1 MSDVGPLDRHYAYPL
16 VTWGSTFLGAVV
28 ALVTAFMLNVLG
40 AALGVAAV
48 AMVQSTQSAAISG
61 VIGML
66 WVAIANLVALGFGA
80 WVAGRSTA
88 NPDHHGGTLQG
99 IAVWAL
105 TSVVIVFLAGSA
117 LSGLG
122 QAAMQTAGMAAA
134 GSDQSAP
141 AANASAASG
150 LDGAAS
156 TQESGGAMTAQPS
169 AGAQGDAATRQ
180 QDAADLRAAAT
191 KAAAATASAAFGTFL
206 AMVLG
211 LVAAIFGARA
221 GARHPGWNDR
231 PRFTYVERRH

>member
-1 MSDVGPLDRHYAYPL
+1 MSDVGPMDRHYAYPL

-28 ALVTAFMLNVLG
+28 ALVTSFMLNVLG

-48 AMVQSTQSAAISG
+48 ALVPSTQSAAISG

-66 WVAIANLVALGFGA
+66 WVALANLVALGFGA

-99 IAVWAL
+99 IAVWAV
-105 TSVVIVFLAGSA
+105 TSVAILLIAGSA

-122 QAAMQTAGMAAA
+122 HAAMQTAQLGMT
-134 GSDQSAP
+134 
-141 AANASAASG
+141 
-150 LDGAAS
+150 GA
-156 TQESGGAMTAQPS
+156 GGAMSGANPGQAEVGGMTAPPP
-169 AGAQGDAATRQ
+169 GPGQGDAAAPQ
-180 QDAADLRAAAT
+180 QDAAALQSAAVKT
-191 KAAAATASAAFGTFL
+191 AAATASAAFGTFL

-221 GARHPGWNDR
+221 GARHPGWTER
-231 PRFTYVERRH
+231 PRFAYAERRPSGSTGL

>member
-28 ALVTAFMLNVLG
+28 ALVTAFMLNILG

-48 AMVQSTQSAAISG
+48 TLVPSAQSAAISG

-66 WVAIANLVALGFGA
+66 WVAVANLVALGFGA

-99 IAVWAL
+99 IAVWAV
-105 TSVVIVFLAGSA
+105 TSVAVVFIAGSA

-122 QAAMQTAGMAAA
+122 HMAMPTGDVAA
-134 GSDQSAP
+134 GGSDGSAQDDSTPGQSASGQAGRSL
-141 AANASAASG
+141 AAPPS
-150 LDGAAS
+150 
-156 TQESGGAMTAQPS
+156 AMT
-169 AGAQGDAATRQ
+169 QGDAATQQ
-180 QDAADLRAAAT
+180 QDAAALQSAAT
-191 KAAAATASAAFGTFL
+191 KTAAATASAAFGTFL

-211 LVAAIFGARA
+211 LVAAIFGARS
-221 GARHPGWNDR
+221 GARHPNWMDR

>member
-28 ALVTAFMLNVLG
+28 AVVTAFMLNVLG

-48 AMVQSTQSAAISG
+48 AMVPTTQSAAISG

-99 IAVWAL
+99 IAVWAV
-105 TSVVIVFLAGSA
+105 TSVAVLFIAGSA
-117 LSGLG
+117 LSGLSH
-122 QAAMQTAGMAAA
+122 AAMATAGMATA
-134 GSDQSAP
+134 GANGSTFGQADGAGTTQSP
-141 AANASAASG
+141 AATQSSAAS
-150 LDGAAS
+150 
-156 TQESGGAMTAQPS
+156 
-169 AGAQGDAATRQ
+169 QGDAATQQ
-180 QDAADLRAAAT
+180 QDAAAIQSAAT
-191 KAAAATASAAFGTFL
+191 KTAAATASAAFGTFL

-221 GARHPGWNDR
+221 GARHPGWTER
-231 PRFTYVERRH
+231 PRFTYVERRHSGSTTL

>member
-1 MSDVGPLDRHYAYPL
+1 MMSDAGPLDRHYAYPL

-40 AALGVAAV
+40 AALGVAVV
-48 AMVQSTQSAAISG
+48 AFGQSAQSAAVTG
-61 VIGML
+61 VVGML

-99 IAVWAL
+99 IAVWAV
-105 TSVVIVFLAGSA
+105 TSVVILFIAGSA
-117 LSGLG
+117 AAGLG
-122 QAAMQTAGMAAA
+122 NTAMQAADVAASSANGAMGQTGGSQTGAQSPAAGQNDAAEAQQNAAA
-134 GSDQSAP
+134 LQ
-141 AANASAASG
+141 
-150 LDGAAS
+150 
-156 TQESGGAMTAQPS
+156 
-169 AGAQGDAATRQ
+169 DAATKT
-180 QDAADLRAAAT
+180 AS
-191 KAAAATASAAFGTFL
+191 ATAAAAFGTFL

-221 GARHPGWNDR
+221 GARHPGWMDR